1 MAGTRAP
8 GGARA
13 GTRRPPRGLDV
24 TARALDE
31 RFGTAGFARKAMR
44 KAFPDQ
50 WTFLLGEIAMYSF
63 VIILLT
69 GVYLTLFFKPSMHE
83 VVYNGS
89 YTRLKGVEMSE
100 AYASSLKISFDV
112 RGGLLVRQIHH
123 WSTLIFMGAILV
135 HMLRNFFTGAFR
147 KPRELNWL
155 IGVAMFMLVM
165 LNGLFGYS
173 LPDDL
178 LSGTGL
184 RILEGV
190 LASIPL
196 VGSYAVMFL
205 FGGEYPG
212 TDIIP
217 RLYVIHVLLIPGILA
232 ALIPLHAVVL
242 TWRQTHTQF
251 PGKGSSNTTVRGYPF
266 FPVFIAKTTAF
277 FLWVLGVTTLLAAF
291 FQINPI
297 WLFGPY
303 DPGAISSGS
312 QPDWYMGWLEGALR
326 IMPSWEISVW
336 GHTVAMSVVVPA
348 LVVPGL
354 LFTGLAAYPFLER
367 WVTGD
372 SQIHHLLDRPRDVP
386 ARTGIGVGG
395 VVFYGGCGSRAAT
408 TSSPTASTSRSSGRR
423 GSSASSS
430 SSDRCWPTSSPTG
443 SASACNTATS
453 AWPGTGWR
461 PASSA
466 SRRTG
471 GSARSSARS
480 GTRRS
485 PRSPIRVPRPPPTW
499 TSRRPSTTSTAPA
512 AAPPGDACARP
523 STAASGR
530 TWPPSPNAAKRNRTA
545 SGRDRGEGR
554 VTLTRDARTGGG

>member
-8 GGARA
+8 GGGQA
-13 GTRRPPRGLDV
+13 GTRKAPRTVDA

-31 RFGTAGFARKAMR
+31 RFGTTGFARKALR

-50 WTFLLGEIAMYSF
+50 WSFLVGEIAMYSF

-69 GVYLTLFFKPSMHE
+69 GVFLTLFFKPSMHE
-83 VVYNGS
+83 VIYDGS
-89 YTRLKGVEMSE
+89 YTKLRGVEMSE

-135 HMLRNFFTGAFR
+135 HLLRNFFTGAFR
-147 KPRELNWL
+147 KPRELNWVL
-155 IGVAMFMLVM
+155 GVTMFMLVM

-178 LSGTGL
+178 LSGTGI

-205 FGGEYPG
+205 FGGEFPG
-212 TDIIP
+212 NDIIP

-232 ALIPLHAVVL
+232 ALIPLHAIVL

-251 PGKGSSNTTVRGYPF
+251 PGRGSSNTTVRGYPF
-266 FPVFIAKTTAF
+266 FPVFMAKTSAL

-291 FQINPI
+291 VQINPI

-303 DPGAISSGS
+303 DPGAISAGS

-326 IMPSWEISVW
+326 IMPAWEITAW
-336 GHTVAMSVVVPA
+336 GHTVTLSVIIPS
-348 LVVPGL
+348 LVVPGI
-354 LFTGLAAYPFLER
+354 LFTGLGAYPFLER

-372 SQIHHLLDRPRDVP
+372 HQVHHLLDRPRDVP
-386 ARTGIGVGG
+386 ARMGVGVGG
-395 VVFYGGCGSRAAT
+395 VVFYGLLWLAGGNDVLAQRFDVSLFWTTWFFRFAVILGPVLGYIVAYRIAVGLQRRDLGLVRHGLETGIVRQSPEGGFSEVERHLPDEAVAAITDPRPAAAVPLDVPPPVGDVESPRARSRAARIRAALNRRFRADLAHPG
-408 TSSPTASTSRSSGRR
+408 PTAE
-423 GSSASSS
+423 
-430 SSDRCWPTSSPTG
+430 
-443 SASACNTATS
+443 
-453 AWPGTGWR
+453 
-461 PASSA
+461 
-466 SRRTG
+466 
-471 GSARSSARS
+471 
-480 GTRRS
+480 
-485 PRSPIRVPRPPPTW
+485 
-499 TSRRPSTTSTAPA
+499 APA
-512 AAPPGDACARP
+512 LEEARPLADSETAPPG
-523 STAASGR
+523 S
-530 TWPPSPNAAKRNRTA
+530 
-545 SGRDRGEGR
+545 
-554 VTLTRDARTGGG
+554 